1 MSIDLQRE
9 LEQRVARRRSD
20 GAYPPGLEDEL
31 DAHWRRIAHR
41 PRAMRLDT
49 PNEAFE
55 RYVERAAFHV
65 PTPEFT
71 SGMPGGTKI
80 HEIVSKTVVRHT
92 QDLVL
97 QLDEFARLVQDVL
110 ASVLIAFDDVRASD
124 EYLLSQIETL
134 YAGAA
139 ELRRNLP
146 Q

>member
-1 MSIDLQRE
+1 M
-9 LEQRVARRRSD
+9 RR
-20 GAYPPGLEDEL
+20 
-31 DAHWRRIAHR
+31 
-41 PRAMRLDT
+41 DT

-65 PTPEFT
+65 PNPEFS

-97 QLDEFARLVQDVL
+97 QLDDFARLVQDVL
-110 ASVLIAFDDVRASD
+110 ASILVAFDDVRASD

-139 ELRRNLP
+139 ELRRDL
-146 Q
+146 QR